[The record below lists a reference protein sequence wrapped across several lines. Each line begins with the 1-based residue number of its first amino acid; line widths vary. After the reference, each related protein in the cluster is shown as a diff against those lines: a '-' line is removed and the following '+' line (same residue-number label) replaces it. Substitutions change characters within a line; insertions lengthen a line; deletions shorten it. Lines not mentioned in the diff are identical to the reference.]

1 MHKPDERYLKAMF
14 TKIWYTSDLHFGH
27 RNIVKYTNRGVDT
40 TQEDHDE
47 WLINLW
53 NSQVNKGDLVWHLG
67 DFSFSRRSEDIANLL
82 DRLNGVKHFIKG
94 NHDDRECLTV
104 LKSLKKISWWGD
116 YKEIKIGGNSTVLFH
131 FAIANWHK
139 QHHGS
144 FHLHG
149 HSHGSYVL
157 DDGKILDVGLDSAY
171 NIFGEHKFFSE
182 EDVLEYMQGRNVV
195 VNDHHTKRTGEM

>member
-1 MHKPDERYLKAMF
+1 MSK
-14 TKIWYTSDLHFGH
+14 TWYTSDLHFCH
-27 RNIVKYTNRGVDT
+27 KNIVQYTNRAMDT

-47 WLINLW
+47 WLIDLW
-53 NSQVNKGDLVWHLG
+53 NSQVNKGELVYHLG
-67 DFSFSRRSEDIANLL
+67 DFSFSRNVMEIQRLL
-82 DRLNGVKHFIKG
+82 KRLNGAKHFIKG
-94 NHDDRECLTV
+94 NHDDRKILDE
-104 LKSLKKISWWGD
+104 LKKNNSVSWWGD
-116 YKEIKIGGNSTVLFH
+116 YKETKLGGNSTVLFH
-131 FAIANWHK
+131 FPIANWHK

-195 VNDHHTKRTGEM
+195 VNDHHTNRTGEM

>member
-1 MHKPDERYLKAMF
+1 M
-14 TKIWYTSDLHFGH
+14 TKTLYTSDLHFHH

-40 TQEDHDE
+40 TQENHDK
-47 WLINLW
+47 WLIDIW

-67 DFSFSRRSEDIANLL
+67 DFSFSRNVMDIEKILH
-82 DRLNGVKHFIKG
+82 RLNGIKHFIKG
-94 NHDDRECLTV
+94 NHDDRKV
-104 LKSLKKISWWGD
+104 LDMLKKNNSISWLGD
-116 YKEIKIGGNSTVLFH
+116 YKETKIAGNSTVLFH

-171 NIFGEHKFFSE
+171 NIFGEHKFFRE
-182 EDVLEYMQGRNVV
+182 EDVLEYMQQRNVV
-195 VNDHHTKRTGEM
+195 VNDHHTNRTGEM

>member
-1 MHKPDERYLKAMF
+1 MEPIKNIMSK
-14 TKIWYTSDLHFGH
+14 TWYSSDLHFGH

-47 WLINLW
+47 WLIDLW
-53 NSQVNKGDLVWHLG
+53 NSQVNKGELVYHLG
-67 DFSFSRRSEDIANLL
+67 DFSFSRSVTEIQRLL
-82 DRLNGVKHFIKG
+82 QRLNGVKHFIKG
-94 NHDDRECLTV
+94 NHDDRQVLDV
-104 LKSLKKISWWGD
+104 LKKNNSISWWGD
-116 YKEIKIGGNSTVLFH
+116 YKETKIGGNSTILFH

-171 NIFGEHKFFSE
+171 NIFGKHKFFSE
-182 EDVLEYMQGRNVV
+182 EDVLEYMQQRNVV

>member
-1 MHKPDERYLKAMF
+1 MANIF
-14 TKIWYTSDLHFGH
+14 TADLHH
-27 RNIVKYTNRGVDT
+27 RHKNIVQYTNRSIDT
-40 TQEDHDE
+40 TQEYHDE
-47 WLINLW
+47 WLVDIW
-53 NSQVNKGDLVWHLG
+53 NSNVTKQDVCWCLG
-67 DFSFSRRSEDIANLL
+67 DFSFSRNIEEIERFLK
-82 DRLNGVKHFIKG
+82 RLNGVKHFIKG
-94 NHDDRECLTV
+94 NHDDRKV
-104 LKSLKKISWWGD
+104 LDELKKNNSISWWGD
-116 YKEIKIGGNSTVLFH
+116 YKETKVGGNSTVLFH
-131 FAIANWHK
+131 FPIANWHK

-149 HSHGSYVL
+149 HSHGSWML